1 MQLLKGSVAGLPR
14 DAADV
19 RAGDAQIG
27 EIAIGAQSQFIQV
40 LTILAPLLD
49 MVAKAHLVF
58 PLFLT
63 NLLGKIVRR
72 VRHENC
78 QCCMAAMSMLHSN
91 MTGNPNP
98 LLNFQQAAL

>member
-58 PLFLT
+58 PLFLI
-63 NLLGKIVRR
+63 NLPGK
-72 VRHENC
+72 
-78 QCCMAAMSMLHSN
+78 
-91 MTGNPNP
+91 
-98 LLNFQQAAL
+98 